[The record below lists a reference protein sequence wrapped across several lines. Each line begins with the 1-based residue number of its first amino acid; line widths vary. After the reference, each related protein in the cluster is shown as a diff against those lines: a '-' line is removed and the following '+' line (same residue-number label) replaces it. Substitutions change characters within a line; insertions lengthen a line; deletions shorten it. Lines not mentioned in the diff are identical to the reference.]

1 MKLYQTITV
10 FGLGAI
16 ILAFSPA
23 KKEETYTIK
32 PEASN
37 IEWFAEK
44 VTGKHNGTV
53 ALKSG
58 KIGLEDGMLT
68 SGNFVVDMTSIKVTD
83 LEGEYATK
91 LEGHLKSPDF
101 FGVESH
107 PTASFEITDVIL
119 ENEDK
124 FNTRIKGNLTIKDI
138 SHPIDFPAQ
147 IEVKNGNFAAY
158 GKMVIDRAKYDV
170 RYGSGSF
177 FDDLGD
183 KTIYDEF
190 TMKVSIGAQL

>member
-1 MKLYQTITV
+1 MKVYQTITAL
-10 FGLGAI
+10 GLGAI
-16 ILAFSPA
+16 ILAFAPV
-23 KKEETYTIK
+23 KKEETYVIK

-58 KIGLEDGMLT
+58 KIALEDGMLKG
-68 SGNFVVDMTSIKVTD
+68 GNFVVDMTSIKVTD

-101 FGVESH
+101 FNIEDH
-107 PTASFEITDVIL
+107 NTASFEITDVKPAD
-119 ENEDK
+119 EDK
-124 FNTRIKGNLTIKDI
+124 FNTRIKGNLTIKGI
-138 SHPIDFPAQ
+138 THPIDFPAKV
-147 IEVKNGNFAAY
+147 EVKNGNFAAY
-158 GKMVIDRAKYDV
+158 GEMIIDRAKYDV